1 MSAYVYILG
10 NRNNV
15 LYTGVTN
22 DLERRVA
29 QHKSH
34 LIPGFTQ
41 KYSVDRFLYCEDFPD
56 MIQAIAREKQIK
68 GWIRARKL
76 ELIRSINPKFED
88 LANRGADSSLRVPSF
103 HSGTLR
109 SE

>member
-22 DLERRVA
+22 NLERRVA
-29 QHKSH
+29 EHKSH
-34 LIPGFTQ
+34 LIPGFTR
-41 KYSVDRFLYCEDFPD
+41 KYNVDHLLYCEDFPD

-68 GWIRARKL
+68 GWIRAKKL
-76 ELIRSINPKFED
+76 ELIRTINPKFED
-88 LANRGADSSLRVPSF
+88 MANRGGDSSLRVPSF